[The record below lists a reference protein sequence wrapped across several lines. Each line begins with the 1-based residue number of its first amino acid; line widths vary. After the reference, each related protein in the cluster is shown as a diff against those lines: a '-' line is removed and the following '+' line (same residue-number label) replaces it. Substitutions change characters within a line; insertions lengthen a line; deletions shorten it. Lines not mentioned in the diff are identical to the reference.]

1 MTEQR
6 PNHSPRHRPRA
17 SKGIKYW
24 TLFCMIAF
32 ILVCYGVLVYQLYVW
47 QVRDAESYRAEAV
60 TQQLKDTTLP
70 AVRGSIYS
78 ANGKLLAKSST
89 VWNIVADPSSIL
101 KSGATED
108 QIRTAAEH
116 IAELLDDGTTADT
129 VYKAL
134 TASNKDT
141 GEPYQYRVVK
151 KGVEKPVADAIL
163 AYADSYRLK
172 DGAAVDTSLQTEDK
186 EDKKDKKDGEA
197 KTSKATRILY
207 LTSEQ
212 AASRTYPYG
221 EFLASVLG
229 FCNEDGSGAY
239 GLEKY
244 YDETLAGTPGRS
256 VAETDAYGEPLA
268 SGQAD
273 VHEAIDGSNLN
284 LTIDEN
290 VQSIVEEYLTE
301 AMSTFTVHGR
311 GSAIVMNVKTG
322 AILAMASLEQF
333 DPNDPKTITDPKMN
347 EILAKTEIDAED
359 IDWLESRLGEKA
371 VKDIIADGIISH
383 EKTTNEKGEE
393 VSSEATQ
400 LQGMMRE
407 AQWKNKNITELYM
420 PGSVFKLITASA
432 GLDSGV
438 MSAEQSFYCNGSLT
452 VNEGSELWEHTY
464 RCANG
469 EVHGLLDMAGALNHS
484 CNLWFIQ
491 AAETLKPQIFYDYI
505 QAFGFTQPTGID
517 LPNETRWTSVYNAEQ
532 MAEVDTNLYTAAF
545 GQNESIT
552 PMQMAT
558 AVAAIAN
565 GGYLVTPYV
574 VDSISDKDGNII
586 SQTETNIR
594 RQVISEEVSRQLLS
608 MMENNVHGAGDYHS
622 CANAYVAGYRIGG
635 KSGTAE
641 RTDRHLRGDGDY
653 YKMMSFAAVLPIDDP
668 EIEVFVLL
676 DDPRWVKDYASQV
689 VAPVVG
695 NIISEI
701 APYLGIEQDAD
712 YNPTGTVTVQTCLD
726 YTWTNA
732 QVTLNRLG
740 LKHKLI
746 GPSSGN
752 IVYQYPVGGSVVPAG
767 STIYL
772 YTATDQNS
780 MTTTPDVVGKTG
792 TFAEQMLKAAN
803 LNVQFAGDSSGKV
816 VAQDVE
822 AGTSAAY
829 GTIITLTMDSGE
841 DTTNDAPTVTEEIDP
856 ANEEG

>member
-6 PNHSPRHRPRA
+6 PNHSPGHRPRA

-24 TLFCMIAF
+24 TLVCMIAF

-101 KSGATED
+101 ESGAAED

-172 DGAAVDTSLQTEDK
+172 DGAAVDTSQQTEEK
-186 EDKKDKKDGEA
+186 EDKKDGEA
-197 KTSKATRILY
+197 KTGKATRILY

-256 VAETDAYGEPLA
+256 VAETDAYGDPLA

-594 RQVISEEVSRQLLS
+594 RQVISEEVSRQLLA
-608 MMENNVHGAGDYHS
+608 MMENNVHGAGNYHS

-841 DTTNDAPTVTEEIDP
+841 DTTHDAPTVTEEIDP

>member
-1 MTEQR
+1 MPQ
-6 PNHSPRHRPRA
+6 PNNPQKHRPHADAGMKAR
-17 SKGIKYW
+17 
-24 TLFCMIAF
+24 TMFCTAVFIIAGF
-32 ILVCYGVLVYQLYVW
+32 GVLIYQLYAL
-47 QVRDAESYRAEAV
+47 QLRDAELYRTEAV

-78 ANGKLLAKSST
+78 ANGKLLAKSNT
-89 VWNIVADPSSIL
+89 VWNIVANPSAIL
-101 KSGATED
+101 DSGASD
-108 QIRTAAEH
+108 AQIRTGAESIAA
-116 IAELLDDGTTADT
+116 LLDDGTTADD
-129 VYKAL
+129 VYSVL
-134 TASNKDT
+134 TAKNEDGKA
-141 GEPYQYRVVK
+141 YQYRVLAK
-151 KGVEKPVADAIL
+151 KLEKPVVDAIL
-163 AYADSYRLK
+163 DYADTYRMEPE
-172 DGAAVDTSLQTEDK
+172 DGA
-186 EDKKDKKDGEA
+186 
-197 KTSKATRILY
+197 KTGSKILY
-207 LTSEQ
+207 FSTEQ
-212 AASRTYPYG
+212 ATTRSYPYG
-221 EFLASVLG
+221 EFLSSVLG
-229 FCNEDGSGAY
+229 FCNSDGEGAY

-256 VAETDAYGEPLA
+256 VAETDVYGNVLA
-268 SGQAD
+268 AGQSD
-273 VHEAIDGSNLN
+273 VHEAIDGNNLN
-284 LTIDEN
+284 LTINEN
-290 VQSIVEEYLTE
+290 VQSVVEEYLSE
-301 AMSTFTVHGR
+301 AMDTFTVHGR
-311 GSAIVMNVKTG
+311 GSATVMNVTTG
-322 AILAMASLEQF
+322 AILAMATVEQF
-333 DPNDPKTITDPKMN
+333 DPNDPYKIADAKMTA
-347 EILAKTEIDAED
+347 ILDKEEIDAND
-359 IDWLESRLGEKA
+359 IDWLEGRLGEKA
-371 VKDIIADGIISH
+371 VADIVADGRISR
-383 EKTTNEKGEE
+383 EKTTDENGNE
-393 VSSEATQ
+393 VSSEYTQ

-432 GLDSGV
+432 GLDSGI
-438 MSAEQSFYCNGSLT
+438 MNTNQTFYCGGSLT

-469 EVHGLLDMAGALNHS
+469 EVHYEQDMAGALNHS

-491 AAETLKPQIFYDYI
+491 AAQTLQPQIFYDYI

-558 AVAAIAN
+558 AVAAVAN

-574 VDSISDKDGNII
+574 VDSITDNDGNIVT
-586 SQTETNIR
+586 QTETNIR
-594 RQVISEEVSRQLLS
+594 RQVISEEVSQELLA
-608 MMENNVHGAGDYHS
+608 MMENNVHGEGDYHS

-701 APYLGIEQDAD
+701 APYLGIEQDPS
-712 YNPTGTVTVQTCLD
+712 YNPTGTVKVQTCLD

-772 YTATDQNS
+772 YTATDQNA
-780 MTTTPDVVGKTG
+780 MTTVPDVTGKTG
-792 TFAEQMLKAAN
+792 TFAEQMLKAVN
-803 LNVQFAGDSSGKV
+803 LNVQFSGDEGGKV
-816 VAQDVE
+816 VAQDVQS
-822 AGTSAAY
+822 GTTAAY
-829 GTIITLTMDSGE
+829 GTIVTLTTDSGD
-841 DTTNDAPTVTEEIDP
+841 DTIDDTPTVSETIDP

>member
-6 PNHSPRHRPRA
+6 PNHSPGHRPRA

-24 TLFCMIAF
+24 TLVCMIAF

-89 VWNIVADPSSIL
+89 VWNIVADPSSVL

-141 GEPYQYRVVK
+141 GEPYQYRMVK

-172 DGAAVDTSLQTEDK
+172 DGAAVDTSLQTEEK
-186 EDKKDKKDGEA
+186 EDKKDGEA
-197 KTSKATRILY
+197 KTSKAARILY

-438 MSAEQSFYCNGSLT
+438 MSAEQTFYCNGSLT
-452 VNEGSELWEHTY
+452 VNEGSDLWEHTY

-469 EVHGLLDMAGALNHS
+469 EVHYEQDMAGALNHS

-594 RQVISEEVSRQLLS
+594 RQVISEEVSRQLLA
-608 MMENNVHGAGDYHS
+608 MMENNVHGAGNYHS

>member
-24 TLFCMIAF
+24 TLFCMIVF
-32 ILVCYGVLVYQLYVW
+32 ILACYGVLVYQLYVW

-101 KSGATED
+101 ESGATEE

-116 IAELLDDGTTADT
+116 IAELLGDGTTADT

-151 KGVEKPVADAIL
+151 KSVEKPVADAIL

-186 EDKKDKKDGEA
+186 EDKKDGEA

-256 VAETDAYGEPLA
+256 VAETDAYGDPLA

-284 LTIDEN
+284 LTINDY
-290 VQSIVEEYLTE
+290 VQAVVEEYLTE

-438 MSAEQSFYCNGSLT
+438 MSAEQTFYCNGSLT

-594 RQVISEEVSRQLLS
+594 RQVISEEVSRQLLA

-816 VAQDVE
+816 VTQDVE

-841 DTTNDAPTVTEEIDP
+841 DTTHDAPTVTEEIDP

>member
-1 MTEQR
+1 MT
-6 PNHSPRHRPRA
+6 
-17 SKGIKYW
+17 
-24 TLFCMIAF
+24 AF
-32 ILVCYGVLVYQLYVW
+32 ILACYGVLVYQLYVW

-89 VWNIVADPSSIL
+89 VWNIVADPSSIF

-151 KGVEKPVADAIL
+151 KSVEKPVADAIL

-172 DGAAVDTSLQTEDK
+172 DGAAVDTSLQTEEK
-186 EDKKDKKDGEA
+186 EDKEDKKDGEA

-438 MSAEQSFYCNGSLT
+438 MSAEQTFYCGGSLT

-469 EVHGLLDMAGALNHS
+469 EVHYEQDMAGALNHS

-586 SQTETNIR
+586 SQAETNIR

-829 GTIITLTMDSGE
+829 GTIIMLTMDSGE

>member
-1 MTEQR
+1 MTV
-6 PNHSPRHRPRA
+6 
-17 SKGIKYW
+17 
-24 TLFCMIAF
+24 F
-32 ILVCYGVLVYQLYVW
+32 ILACYGVLVYQLYVW

-89 VWNIVADPSSIL
+89 VWNIVADPSSVL

-172 DGAAVDTSLQTEDK
+172 DGAAVDTSLQTEEK
-186 EDKKDKKDGEA
+186 EDKKDGEA

-256 VAETDAYGEPLA
+256 VAETDAYGDPLA

-420 PGSVFKLITASA
+420 PGSVFKLIAASA

-438 MSAEQSFYCNGSLT
+438 MSAEQTFYCGGSLT

-469 EVHGLLDMAGALNHS
+469 EVHYEQDMAGALNHS

-594 RQVISEEVSRQLLS
+594 RQVISEEVSRQLLA

>member
-6 PNHSPRHRPRA
+6 PNHSPGHRPRA

-24 TLFCMIAF
+24 TLFCMTVF
-32 ILVCYGVLVYQLYVW
+32 ILACYGVLVYQLYVW

-89 VWNIVADPSSIL
+89 VWNIVADPSSVL

-172 DGAAVDTSLQTEDK
+172 DGAAVDTSLQTEEK
-186 EDKKDKKDGEA
+186 EDKKDGEA

-438 MSAEQSFYCNGSLT
+438 MSAEQTFYCNGSLT

-469 EVHGLLDMAGALNHS
+469 EVHYEQDMAGALNHS

-532 MAEVDTNLYTAAF
+532 MEEVDTNLYTAAF

-594 RQVISEEVSRQLLS
+594 RQVISEEVSRQLLA

>member
-17 SKGIKYW
+17 SKRIKYW

-32 ILVCYGVLVYQLYVW
+32 ILACYGVLVYQLYVW

-89 VWNIVADPSSIL
+89 VWNIVADPSSVL

-108 QIRTAAEH
+108 QIRAAAEH

-151 KGVEKPVADAIL
+151 KGFEKPVADAIL

-172 DGAAVDTSLQTEDK
+172 DGAAVDTSLQTEEK
-186 EDKKDKKDGEA
+186 EDKKDGEA
-197 KTSKATRILY
+197 KTSKAARILY

-438 MSAEQSFYCNGSLT
+438 MSAEQTFYCGGSLT
-452 VNEGSELWEHTY
+452 VNEGSDLWEHTY

-469 EVHGLLDMAGALNHS
+469 EVHYEQDMAGALNHS

-594 RQVISEEVSRQLLS
+594 RQVISEEVSRQLLA
-608 MMENNVHGAGDYHS
+608 MMENNVHGAGNYHS

-803 LNVQFAGDSSGKV
+803 LNVQFAGDSGGKV

-829 GTIITLTMDSGE
+829 GTIIKLTMDSGE
-841 DTTNDAPTVTEEIDP
+841 DTTHDAPTVTEEIDP

>member
-6 PNHSPRHRPRA
+6 PNHPPRHRPRA

-24 TLFCMIAF
+24 TLVCMTVF
-32 ILVCYGVLVYQLYVW
+32 ILACYGVLVYQLYVW

-89 VWNIVADPSSIL
+89 VWNIVADPSSVL
-101 KSGATED
+101 KSGATEA

-116 IAELLDDGTTADT
+116 IAELLGDGTTADT

-172 DGAAVDTSLQTEDK
+172 DGAAVDTSLQTEEK
-186 EDKKDKKDGEA
+186 EDKKDGEA

-256 VAETDAYGEPLA
+256 VAETDAYGDPLA

-438 MSAEQSFYCNGSLT
+438 MSAEQTFYCGGSLT

-464 RCANG
+464 HCANG
-469 EVHGLLDMAGALNHS
+469 EVHYEQDMAGALNHS

-594 RQVISEEVSRQLLS
+594 RQVISEEVSRQLLA

-689 VAPVVG
+689 VAPVGG

>member
-1 MTEQR
+1 MKARTM
-6 PNHSPRHRPRA
+6 
-17 SKGIKYW
+17 
-24 TLFCMIAF
+24 FCVAVFIIAGF
-32 ILVCYGVLVYQLYVW
+32 GLLIYQLYAL
-47 QVRDAESYRAEAV
+47 QLRDAELYRTEAV
-60 TQQLKDTTLP
+60 TQQMKDITLP
-70 AVRGSIYS
+70 ALRGSIYS
-78 ANGKLLAKSST
+78 VNGKLLAKSNT
-89 VWNIVADPSSIL
+89 VWNIVADPSSIA
-101 KSGATED
+101 KSGATEA
-108 QIRTAAEH
+108 QLRTAAQ
-116 IAELLDDGTTADT
+116 ELADLLADGTTADAL
-129 VYKAL
+129 YEIL
-134 TASNKDT
+134 TAKNANGT
-141 GEPYQYRVVK
+141 PYQYRMLA
-151 KGVEKPVADAIL
+151 KGVEKPVADAIVS
-163 AYADSYRLK
+163 YADTYRMEPEK
-172 DGAAVDTSLQTEDK
+172 DGTTGK
-186 EDKKDKKDGEA
+186 
-197 KTSKATRILY
+197 RILY
-207 LTSEQ
+207 LSTEQ
-212 AASRTYPYG
+212 ASTRSYPYG

-229 FCNEDGSGAY
+229 FCNSDGEGAY

-244 YDETLAGTPGRS
+244 YNETLAGTPGRS
-256 VAETDAYGEPLA
+256 VAETDVNGNALA
-268 SGQAD
+268 SGQSD
-273 VHEAIDGSNLN
+273 LHEAIDGNDLY

-290 VQSIVEEYLTE
+290 VQAIVEQYLTE
-301 AMSTFTVHGR
+301 AMNTFTVHGR

-322 AILAMASLEQF
+322 AILAMASIEQF
-333 DPNDPKTITDPKMN
+333 DPNDPYKITDAKMTA
-347 EILAKTEIDAED
+347 ILDKEEIDAED
-359 IDWLESRLGEKA
+359 IDWLEGRLGEKA
-371 VKDIIADGIISH
+371 VKDIIADGKISRD
-383 EKTTNEKGEE
+383 KTVDEDGNE
-393 VSSEATQ
+393 VASEYTQ

-432 GLDSGV
+432 GLDSGI
-438 MSAEQSFYCNGSLT
+438 MSTSQTFYCGGSLT

-469 EVHGLLDMAGALNHS
+469 EVHYEQDMAGALNHS

-574 VDSISDKDGNII
+574 VDSVTDKDGNIVT
-586 SQTETNIR
+586 QTETSIR

-608 MMENNVHGAGDYHS
+608 MMENNVHGEGNYHS

-676 DDPRWVKDYASQV
+676 DDPRWFKDYASQV

-701 APYLGIEQDAD
+701 APYLGIEQDAA
-712 YNPTGTVTVQTCLD
+712 YNPTGTVKVQTCLE

-746 GPSSGN
+746 GPSSGT

-767 STIYL
+767 STVYL
-772 YTATDQNS
+772 YTATDQNA
-780 MTTTPDVVGKTG
+780 MTTVPDVTGKTG
-792 TFAEQMLKAAN
+792 TFAEQMLRAAN
-803 LNVQFAGDSSGKV
+803 LNVQFSGDSSGKV
-816 VAQDVE
+816 VAQDVQS
-822 AGTSAAY
+822 GTTAAY
-829 GTIITLTMDSGE
+829 GTIVTLTMDTGAE
-841 DTTNDAPTVTEEIDP
+841 APAEEAPAVEENIDP

>member
-6 PNHSPRHRPRA
+6 PNHFPRHRPRA

-24 TLFCMIAF
+24 TLFCMTVF
-32 ILVCYGVLVYQLYVW
+32 ILACYGVLVYQLYVW

-89 VWNIVADPSSIL
+89 VWNIVADPSSVL

-141 GEPYQYRVVK
+141 GEPYQYRMVK

-172 DGAAVDTSLQTEDK
+172 DGAAVDTSQQTEEK
-186 EDKKDKKDGEA
+186 EDKKDGEA

-256 VAETDAYGEPLA
+256 VAETDAYGDPLA

-469 EVHGLLDMAGALNHS
+469 EVHYEQDMAGALNHS

-594 RQVISEEVSRQLLS
+594 RQVISEEVSRQLLA
-608 MMENNVHGAGDYHS
+608 MMENNVHGAGNYHS

-712 YNPTGTVTVQTCLD
+712 YNPTGTVTVQTCLN

>member
-1 MTEQR
+1 MKARTM
-6 PNHSPRHRPRA
+6 
-17 SKGIKYW
+17 
-24 TLFCMIAF
+24 FCVAVFIIAGF
-32 ILVCYGVLVYQLYVW
+32 GLLIYQLYAL
-47 QVRDAESYRAEAV
+47 QLRDAELYRTEAV
-60 TQQLKDTTLP
+60 TQQMKDITLP
-70 AVRGSIYS
+70 ALRGSIYS
-78 ANGKLLAKSST
+78 VNGKLLAKSNT
-89 VWNIVADPSSIL
+89 VWNIVADPSSIA
-101 KSGATED
+101 KSGATEA
-108 QIRTAAEH
+108 QLRTAAQGL
-116 IAELLDDGTTADT
+116 ADLLGDGTTADT
-129 VYKAL
+129 VYEIL
-134 TASNKDT
+134 TAKNASGT
-141 GEPYQYRVVK
+141 PYQYRMLA
-151 KGVEKPVADAIL
+151 KGVEKPAADAIVS
-163 AYADSYRLK
+163 YADTYRMEPEK
-172 DGAAVDTSLQTEDK
+172 DGTTGK
-186 EDKKDKKDGEA
+186 
-197 KTSKATRILY
+197 RILY
-207 LTSEQ
+207 LSTEQ
-212 AASRTYPYG
+212 ASTRSYPYG

-229 FCNEDGSGAY
+229 FCNSDGEGAY

-244 YDETLAGTPGRS
+244 YNETLAGTPGRS
-256 VAETDAYGEPLA
+256 VAETDVNGNALA
-268 SGQAD
+268 SGQSD
-273 VHEAIDGSNLN
+273 LHEAIDGNDLY

-290 VQSIVEEYLTE
+290 VQAIVEQYLSE
-301 AMSTFTVHGR
+301 AMNTFTVHGR

-322 AILAMASLEQF
+322 AILAMASIEQF
-333 DPNDPKTITDPKMN
+333 DPNDPYKITDAKMTA
-347 EILAKTEIDAED
+347 ILDKEEIDAED
-359 IDWLESRLGEKA
+359 IDWLEGRLGEKA
-371 VKDIIADGIISH
+371 VKDIIADGKISRD
-383 EKTTNEKGEE
+383 KTVDEDGNE
-393 VSSEATQ
+393 VASEYTQ

-432 GLDSGV
+432 GLDSGI
-438 MSAEQSFYCNGSLT
+438 MSTSQTFYCGGSLT

-469 EVHGLLDMAGALNHS
+469 EVHYEQDMAGALNHS

-574 VDSISDKDGNII
+574 VDSVTDKDGNIVT
-586 SQTETNIR
+586 QTETSIR

-608 MMENNVHGAGDYHS
+608 MMENNVHGEGNYHS

-701 APYLGIEQDAD
+701 APYLGIEQDAA
-712 YNPTGTVTVQTCLD
+712 YNPTGTVKVQTCLE

-746 GPSSGN
+746 GPSSGT

-767 STIYL
+767 STVYL
-772 YTATDQNS
+772 YTATDQNA
-780 MTTTPDVVGKTG
+780 MTTVPDVTGKTG
-792 TFAEQMLKAAN
+792 TFAEQMLRAAN
-803 LNVQFAGDSSGKV
+803 LNVQFSGDSSGKV
-816 VAQDVE
+816 VAQDVQS
-822 AGTSAAY
+822 GTTAAY
-829 GTIITLTMDSGE
+829 GTIVILTMDTGAE
-841 DTTNDAPTVTEEIDP
+841 APAEEAPAVEENIDP

>member
-24 TLFCMIAF
+24 TLFCMTVF
-32 ILVCYGVLVYQLYVW
+32 ILACYGVLVYQLYVW

-89 VWNIVADPSSIL
+89 VWNIVADPSSVL

-172 DGAAVDTSLQTEDK
+172 DGAAMDTSLQTEEK
-186 EDKKDKKDGEA
+186 EDKKDGEA

-438 MSAEQSFYCNGSLT
+438 MSAEQTFYCNGSLT

-469 EVHGLLDMAGALNHS
+469 EVHHLQDMAGALNHS

-608 MMENNVHGAGDYHS
+608 MMENNVHGAGNYHS

-816 VAQDVE
+816 VTQDVE

-841 DTTNDAPTVTEEIDP
+841 DTTHDAPTVTEEIDP

>member
-6 PNHSPRHRPRA
+6 PNHSPGHRPRA

-24 TLFCMIAF
+24 TLVCMIAF

-89 VWNIVADPSSIL
+89 VWNIVADPSSVL
-101 KSGATED
+101 ESGATEA

-151 KGVEKPVADAIL
+151 KSVEKPVADAIL

-172 DGAAVDTSLQTEDK
+172 DGAAVDTSLQTEEK
-186 EDKKDKKDGEA
+186 EDKKDGES

-256 VAETDAYGEPLA
+256 VAETDAYGDPLA

-586 SQTETNIR
+586 SQTETNIC
-594 RQVISEEVSRQLLS
+594 RQVISEEVSQQLLS
-608 MMENNVHGAGDYHS
+608 MMENTVHGAGDYHS

>member
-6 PNHSPRHRPRA
+6 PNHSPGHRPRA

-32 ILVCYGVLVYQLYVW
+32 ILACYGVLVYQLYVW

-101 KSGATED
+101 ESGATED

-141 GEPYQYRVVK
+141 GEPYQYRMVK

-163 AYADSYRLK
+163 AYADCYRLK
-172 DGAAVDTSLQTEDK
+172 DGVAVDTSLQTEEK
-186 EDKKDKKDGEA
+186 EDKKDGET
-197 KTSKATRILY
+197 KTGKATRILY

-256 VAETDAYGEPLA
+256 VAETDAYGDPLA

-594 RQVISEEVSRQLLS
+594 RQVISEEVSRQLLA
-608 MMENNVHGAGDYHS
+608 MMENNAHGAGDYHS

-803 LNVQFAGDSSGKV
+803 LNVQFAGDSNGKV

>member
-1 MTEQR
+1 MPQPTNQ
-6 PNHSPRHRPRA
+6 PNIPPRRRRA
-17 SKGIKYW
+17 RADSGMKAR
-24 TLFCMIAF
+24 TMFCVAVFIIAGF
-32 ILVCYGVLVYQLYVW
+32 GLLIYQLYAL
-47 QVRDAESYRAEAV
+47 QLRDAELYRTEAV
-60 TQQLKDTTLP
+60 TQQMKDITLP
-70 AVRGSIYS
+70 ALRGSIYS
-78 ANGKLLAKSST
+78 VNGKLLAKSNT
-89 VWNIVADPSSIL
+89 VWNIVADPSSIA
-101 KSGATED
+101 KSGATEA
-108 QIRTAAEH
+108 QLRTAAQ
-116 IAELLDDGTTADT
+116 ELADLLGDGTTADAL
-129 VYKAL
+129 YEIL
-134 TASNKDT
+134 TAKNASGT
-141 GEPYQYRVVK
+141 PYQYRMLA
-151 KGVEKPVADAIL
+151 KGVEKPVADAIVS
-163 AYADSYRLK
+163 YADTYRMEPEK
-172 DGAAVDTSLQTEDK
+172 NGATGK
-186 EDKKDKKDGEA
+186 
-197 KTSKATRILY
+197 RILY
-207 LTSEQ
+207 LSTEQ
-212 AASRTYPYG
+212 ASTRSYPYG

-229 FCNEDGSGAY
+229 FCNSDGEGAY

-244 YDETLAGTPGRS
+244 YNETLAGTPGRS
-256 VAETDAYGEPLA
+256 VAETDVNGNALA
-268 SGQAD
+268 SGQSD
-273 VHEAIDGSNLN
+273 LHEAIDGNDLY

-290 VQSIVEEYLTE
+290 VQAIVEQYLTE
-301 AMSTFTVHGR
+301 AMNTFTVHGR

-322 AILAMASLEQF
+322 AILAMASIEQF
-333 DPNDPKTITDPKMN
+333 DPNDPYKITDAKMTA
-347 EILAKTEIDAED
+347 ILDKEEIDAED
-359 IDWLESRLGEKA
+359 IDWLEGRLGEKA
-371 VKDIIADGIISH
+371 VKDIIADGKISRD
-383 EKTTNEKGEE
+383 KTVDEDGNE
-393 VSSEATQ
+393 VASEYTQ

-432 GLDSGV
+432 GLDSGI
-438 MSAEQSFYCNGSLT
+438 MSTSQTFYCGGSLT

-469 EVHGLLDMAGALNHS
+469 EVHYEQDMAGALNHS

-565 GGYLVTPYV
+565 GGYLVSPYV
-574 VDSISDKDGNII
+574 VDSVTDKDGNIVT
-586 SQTETNIR
+586 QTETNIR

-608 MMENNVHGAGDYHS
+608 MMENNVHGEGNYHS

-676 DDPRWVKDYASQV
+676 DDPRWFKDYASQV

-701 APYLGIEQDAD
+701 APYLGIEQDAA
-712 YNPTGTVTVQTCLD
+712 YNPTGTVKVQTCLE

-746 GPSSGN
+746 GPSSGT

-767 STIYL
+767 STVYL
-772 YTATDQNS
+772 YTATDQNA
-780 MTTTPDVVGKTG
+780 MTTVPDVTGKTG
-792 TFAEQMLKAAN
+792 TFAEQMLRAAN
-803 LNVQFAGDSSGKV
+803 LNVQFSGDSSGKV
-816 VAQDVE
+816 VAQDVQS
-822 AGTSAAY
+822 GTTAAY
-829 GTIITLTMDSGE
+829 GTIVTLTMDTGAE
-841 DTTNDAPTVTEEIDP
+841 APAEEAPAVEENIDP

>member
-1 MTEQR
+1 MPQ
-6 PNHSPRHRPRA
+6 PNNPQKHRPHADAGMKAR
-17 SKGIKYW
+17 
-24 TLFCMIAF
+24 TMFCTAVFIIAGF
-32 ILVCYGVLVYQLYVW
+32 GVLIYQLYAL
-47 QVRDAESYRAEAV
+47 QLRDAELYRTEAV
-60 TQQLKDTTLP
+60 TQQMKDTTLP

-78 ANGKLLAKSST
+78 ANGKLLAKSNT
-89 VWNIVADPSSIL
+89 VWNIVANPSAIL
-101 KSGATED
+101 DSGASD
-108 QIRTAAEH
+108 AQIRTGAESIAA
-116 IAELLDDGTTADT
+116 LLDDGTTADD
-129 VYKAL
+129 VYSVL
-134 TASNKDT
+134 TAKNAD
-141 GEPYQYRVVK
+141 GEAYQYRVLAK
-151 KGVEKPVADAIL
+151 KLEKPVVDAIL
-163 AYADSYRLK
+163 DYADTYRMEPE
-172 DGAAVDTSLQTEDK
+172 DGA
-186 EDKKDKKDGEA
+186 
-197 KTSKATRILY
+197 KTGSKILY
-207 LTSEQ
+207 FSTEQ
-212 AASRTYPYG
+212 ATTRSYPYG
-221 EFLASVLG
+221 EFLSSVLG
-229 FCNEDGSGAY
+229 FCNSDGEGAY

-256 VAETDAYGEPLA
+256 VAETDVYGNVLA
-268 SGQAD
+268 AGQSD
-273 VHEAIDGSNLN
+273 VHEAIDGDNLN
-284 LTIDEN
+284 LTINEN
-290 VQSIVEEYLTE
+290 VQSVVEEYLSE
-301 AMSTFTVHGR
+301 AMDTFTVHGR

-322 AILAMASLEQF
+322 AILAMATVEQF
-333 DPNDPKTITDPKMN
+333 DPNDPYKIADAKMTA
-347 EILAKTEIDAED
+347 ILDKEEIDAND
-359 IDWLESRLGEKA
+359 IDWLEGRLGEKA
-371 VKDIIADGIISH
+371 VADIVADGRISR
-383 EKTTNEKGEE
+383 EKTTDENGNE
-393 VSSEATQ
+393 VSSEYTQ

-432 GLDSGV
+432 GLDSGI
-438 MSAEQSFYCNGSLT
+438 MNANQTFYCGGSLT

-469 EVHGLLDMAGALNHS
+469 EVHYEQDMAGALNHS

-491 AAETLKPQIFYDYI
+491 AAQTLQPQIFYDYI

-558 AVAAIAN
+558 AVAAVAN

-574 VDSISDKDGNII
+574 VDSITDNDGNIVT
-586 SQTETNIR
+586 QTETNIR
-594 RQVISEEVSRQLLS
+594 RQVISEEVSQELLA
-608 MMENNVHGAGDYHS
+608 MMENNVHGEGDYHS

-701 APYLGIEQDAD
+701 APYLGIEQDPS

-772 YTATDQNS
+772 YTATDQNA
-780 MTTTPDVVGKTG
+780 MTTVPDVTGKTG
-792 TFAEQMLKAAN
+792 TFAEQMLKAVN
-803 LNVQFAGDSSGKV
+803 LNVQFSGDEGGKV
-816 VAQDVE
+816 VAQDVQS
-822 AGTSAAY
+822 GTTAAY
-829 GTIITLTMDSGE
+829 GTIVTLTTDSGD
-841 DTTNDAPTVTEEIDP
+841 DTIDDTPTVSETIDP